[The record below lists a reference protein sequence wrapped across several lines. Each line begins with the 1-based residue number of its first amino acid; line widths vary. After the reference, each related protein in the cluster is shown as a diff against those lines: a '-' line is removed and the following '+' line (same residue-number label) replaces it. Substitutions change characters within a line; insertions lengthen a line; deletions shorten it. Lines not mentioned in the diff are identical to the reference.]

1 MSVKSLSPVPLWQP
15 VYYRL
20 GIGSLLLLL
29 WMNGGP
35 AYAGWVSLG
44 DTDSGTRVYVDR
56 STLLSKG
63 DLVTMWILYDF
74 RSMRTVAGKSY
85 LSTKTQGEY
94 DCAQRRHRTLV
105 DTGFS
110 SIMGLGAVVYN
121 ESSPR
126 EWASILPQSLGQKLW
141 KFACGKH

>member
-1 MSVKSLSPVPLWQP
+1 MPRCQS

-29 WMNGGP
+29 WMNSGS

-63 DLVTMWILYDF
+63 DLMTMWILYDF
-74 RSMRTVAGKSY
+74 RSMRTVAGKPY

-121 ESSPR
+121 ESPPR
-126 EWASILPQSLGQKLW
+126 EWAAILPQSLGQKLW
-141 KFACGKH
+141 KFACSKH

>member
-1 MSVKSLSPVPLWQP
+1 MSLKSLSPMLLCQP
-15 VYYRL
+15 VYYWS

-29 WMNGGP
+29 WMNSGS
-35 AYAGWVSLG
+35 AYAGRVSLG

-56 STLLSKG
+56 STVLSKG

-74 RSMRTVAGKSY
+74 RSMRSMAGKSY

-94 DCAQRRHRTLV
+94 DCAQRRHRILV

-110 SIMGLGAVVYN
+110 SIMGLGAIVYT
-121 ESSPR
+121 E
-126 EWASILPQSLGQKLW
+126 
-141 KFACGKH
+141 

>member
-1 MSVKSLSPVPLWQP
+1 VPLRQP

-29 WMNGGP
+29 WMNSGS

-63 DLVTMWILYDF
+63 NLVTMWILYDF

-85 LSTKTQGEY
+85 LSTKMQGEY
-94 DCAQRRHRTLV
+94 DCAQKRHRTLV

-121 ESSPR
+121 ESSPL
-126 EWASILPQSLGQKLW
+126 EWASILPKSLGQKLW

>member
-1 MSVKSLSPVPLWQP
+1 MPFSVRPYRCLPLTRILGLMSLIIMVLS
-15 VYYRL
+15 
-20 GIGSLLLLL
+20 S
-29 WMNGGP
+29 GP

-63 DLVTMWILYDF
+63 NLVTMWILYDF

-94 DCAQRRHRTLV
+94 DCAQRRDRTLV

-126 EWASILPQSLGQKLW
+126 EWASVIPQSIGLKLW
-141 KFACGKH
+141 TFACGKH

>member
-1 MSVKSLSPVPLWQP
+1 MPSSVRHYRCLPLTYILSLMSLVMVLS
-15 VYYRL
+15 
-20 GIGSLLLLL
+20 S
-29 WMNGGP
+29 GP
-35 AYAGWVSLG
+35 TYAGWVSLG
-44 DTDSGTRVYVDR
+44 DTDSGTMVYVDR
-56 STLLSKG
+56 STRLSKG

-85 LSTKTQGEY
+85 MSTKTQGEY

-110 SIMGLGAVVYN
+110 SIMGLGAVVYT

-126 EWASILPQSLGQKLW
+126 EWASVLPQSLGQKLW
-141 KFACGKH
+141 KFACGTH

>member
-1 MSVKSLSPVPLWQP
+1 MSRVPLCQP
-15 VYYRL
+15 VYYWL

-29 WMNGGP
+29 WMNSGP
-35 AYAGWVSLG
+35 AYAEWVSLG

-63 DLVTMWILYDF
+63 DRVTMWILYDF

-85 LSTKTQGEY
+85 LSSKTQGEY

-121 ESSPR
+121 ESSQR
-126 EWASILPQSLGQKLW
+126 DWASIIPQSLGQTLW
-141 KFACGKH
+141 KFACGKP

>member
-1 MSVKSLSPVPLWQP
+1 MPLCQP

-29 WMNGGP
+29 WMNSGP
-35 AYAGWVSLG
+35 TYAGWVSLG

-63 DLVTMWILYDF
+63 DLMTMWILYDF

-85 LSTKTQGEY
+85 LFTKTQGEY

-121 ESSPR
+121 ESSSR
-126 EWASILPQSLGQKLW
+126 EWASILPQSLGQTLW

>member
-1 MSVKSLSPVPLWQP
+1 
-15 VYYRL
+15 L

-29 WMNGGP
+29 WMNSGP
-35 AYAGWVSLG
+35 TYAGRVSLG

-63 DLVTMWILYDF
+63 DLMTMWILYDF

-85 LSTKTQGEY
+85 LFTKTQGEY

-121 ESSPR
+121 ESSSR
-126 EWASILPQSLGQKLW
+126 EWASILPQSLGQTLW

>member
-110 SIMGLGAVVYN
+110 SIMGLGAVVNN

-126 EWASILPQSLGQKLW
+126 EWASTLPQSLGQKLW

>member
-1 MSVKSLSPVPLWQP
+1 MSLKSLSPMLLCQP
-15 VYYRL
+15 VHYWL

-29 WMNGGP
+29 WMNSGP

-63 DLVTMWILYDF
+63 DRVTMWVLYDF

-85 LSTKTQGEY
+85 LSSKTQGEY

-105 DTGFS
+105 DMGFS

-121 ESSPR
+121 ESSQR
-126 EWASILPQSLGQKLW
+126 DWASIIPQSLGQKLW
-141 KFACGKH
+141 KFACGKP